1 MATEKPQQK
10 LSLGRVVVIGGC
22 GFLGHHV
29 VNLLLRSW
37 NCSHVCVMDMQCIK
51 NRRPESDGVEY
62 VDANITDSDQLVKEF
77 GRVQPDVVIHT
88 ASPPAQGSGNV
99 SHDLFR
105 RVNIEGTHNV
115 VAACQQT
122 GVKALVFTSSASI
135 MSDNKNDLIN
145 ANETYPVIRG
155 KMQSEYYSETK
166 VCVNARSRLFLEKK
180 KERSATN
187 NVSSHLARPKPNP

>member
-1 MATEKPQQK
+1 MAAEKTQQQK
-10 LSLGRVVVIGGC
+10 PSLGRVVVIGGC

-37 NCSHVCVMDMQCIK
+37 NCSHVCVLDMQCTR
-51 NRRPESDGVEY
+51 NRRPASDGVEY
-62 VDANITDSDQLVKEF
+62 VDANITDPDQLVKEF
-77 GRVQPDVVIHT
+77 GRIQPDVVIHT

-105 RVNIEGTHNV
+105 RVNIEGTRNV
-115 VAACQQT
+115 VTACQQT

-145 ANETYPVIRG
+145 ASETYPVIRG
-155 KMQSEYYSETK
+155 KAQSEYYSETK
-166 VCVNARSRLFLEKK
+166 V
-180 KERSATN
+180 
-187 NVSSHLARPKPNP
+187 